1 MLNFLKNNLKFTRL
15 LLTVGMFTV
24 SITPAV
30 ASIPDGI
37 IGPDEYSW
45 NTTPNP
51 TEVGDGSGGVK
62 WDIDYMGFSIDES
75 RFSFGIKG
83 GSILSGENTQGSQAL
98 WLGDLAIDVGG
109 DGSVDYG
116 IILGLNSDDTTAF
129 DLYHVAEW
137 SGVNKYNRTDDE
149 HRTSTYKVEKAYDG
163 NGNSVQV
170 QDINGGYET
179 GQGNGSFTAIE
190 NTAALGE
197 IIGKY
202 SKGDPGSA
210 SYVLEG
216 SFDVGLLSLF
226 DEETGGDV
234 IMYLTM
240 SCVNDEASVSADVSP
255 VTATPVPTAFWLFG
269 TALLGFVGI
278 SRRTNVS

>member
-1 MLNFLKNNLKFTRL
+1 MLGFLKNYLKLIPL
-15 LLTVGMFTV
+15 LLTTGIFTV

-30 ASIPDGI
+30 ASITDGL
-37 IGPDEYSW
+37 IGTNEYSW
-45 NTTPNP
+45 DTTTDPG
-51 TEVGDGSGGVK
+51 EIGDGSGGVK

-75 RFSFGIKG
+75 KFSFGIKG
-83 GSILSGENTQGSQAL
+83 GSILSGENTQGSQTL

-137 SGVNKYNRTDDE
+137 SGVNKYNRTDDK
-149 HRTSTYKVEKAYDG
+149 HRTQTYKIDKAYDG
-163 NGNSVQV
+163 TGNTVQV

-179 GQGNGSFTAIE
+179 GQGNGSFTAVG
-190 NTAALGE
+190 NTASLGE
-197 IIGKY
+197 ISGKFTE
-202 SKGDPGSA
+202 GDSGSA
-210 SYVLEG
+210 NYVLEG

-226 DEETGGDV
+226 DEETGGEV

-240 SCVNDEASVSADVSP
+240 SCVNDEAIVSADVSP
-255 VTATPVPTAFWLFG
+255 VTATPVPAAFWLFG
-269 TALLGFVGI
+269 TALIGFVSI
-278 SRRTNVS
+278 SRRTDVI